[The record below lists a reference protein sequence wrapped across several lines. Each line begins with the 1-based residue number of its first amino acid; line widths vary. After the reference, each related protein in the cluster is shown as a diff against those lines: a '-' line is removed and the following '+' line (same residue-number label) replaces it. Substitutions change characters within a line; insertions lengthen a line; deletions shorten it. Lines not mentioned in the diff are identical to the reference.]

1 MCACVC
7 ACSFTHSHVHPFLFT
22 ARVWVCLHPL
32 CVCLCYMKYLQACD
46 LMRSKLRDV
55 STHLMSSSHESQPAK
70 QMAEVYHRLDAIHR
84 AHSAS
89 GAAPSPPA
97 LLAPHDMLEHLQGR
111 ISTLSEQIN
120 AAAHRPRPA
129 GEDGDGP
136 SAHCA
141 RAQGERGASVVRAT
155 DDRRSEQPADGDERT
170 EAQAAGAS
178 PPGLARCRR
187 RTSGEGREGREGHAT
202 QAYGNERAVSTFGGR
217 PLRSEERA
225 RAKVANVG

>member
-1 MCACVC
+1 M
-7 ACSFTHSHVHPFLFT
+7 
-22 ARVWVCLHPL
+22 
-32 CVCLCYMKYLQACD
+32 CVCLCYMKSLQACD
-46 LMRSKLRDV
+46 LMGSKLRDV
-55 STHLMSSSHESQPAK
+55 SAHLMSSSHESQPAK

-89 GAAPSPPA
+89 AAPSPPP

-120 AAAHRPRPA
+120 AAAHRPRTA
-129 GEDGDGP
+129 GEDRDGP

-187 RTSGEGREGREGHAT
+187 RTSGEGREGHAT
-202 QAYGNERAVSTFGGR
+202 QAYGNERAVSTFGAR

-225 RAKVANVG
+225 RAKAANVG

>member
-46 LMRSKLRDV
+46 LMGSKLRDV

-111 ISTLSEQIN
+111 ISTLSEQID

-187 RTSGEGREGREGHAT
+187 RTSGEGREGHAT
-202 QAYGNERAVSTFGGR
+202 QAYGNERAVSTFGAR
-217 PLRSEERA
+217 PLLSEEWA